1 LAWIRLDLAEAEIL
15 FSDRTGGV
23 SAPPFDTANAGYSRG
38 DDPAHVDENRGRIGA
53 ALGGR
58 GADPVDWISLHQVHG
73 ATVYAADRNS
83 PGAPR
88 TPSGPTAGRPAPQAD
103 ASVSADPG
111 AVLSVLTADC
121 GPVALVAPGVVAAV
135 HAGWRG
141 VAAGVLEAAV
151 AELRERTAGPVRAVL
166 GPCIHPECY
175 EFSPADLP
183 CLTER
188 LGPDVVG
195 KTSTGRPALDVPRAI
210 RLALAGAGVTD
221 VTDVD
226 VCTACSPNHF
236 SHRRDGRTG
245 LQTMLVAA
253 K

>member
-1 LAWIRLDLAEAEIL
+1 MPWIRLDLAEAEIL

-38 DDPAHVDENRGRIGA
+38 DDAALVDENRRRIGA
-53 ALGGR
+53 GLRAP
-58 GADPVDWISLHQVHG
+58 ADPTEWISLHQVHG
-73 ATVYAADRNS
+73 AAVYPADVV
-83 PGAPR
+83 G
-88 TPSGPTAGRPAPQAD
+88 TTAGRPAPQAD
-103 ASVSADPG
+103 ASVSTEPG

-121 GPVALVAPGVVAAV
+121 GPVALLAPGVVAAV

-151 AELRERTAGPVRAVL
+151 AEVRQRSSGPVRAVL

-175 EFSPADLP
+175 EFSAADLDP
-183 CLTER
+183 IAER
-188 LGPDVVG
+188 LGPGVVG
-195 KTSTGRPALDVPRAI
+195 KTAGGQLALDLPRTVH
-210 RLALAGAGVTD
+210 LALAGVGVTD

-226 VCTACSPNHF
+226 VCTACSGDHF

-253 K
+253 R

>member
-1 LAWIRLDLAEAEIL
+1 MAWIRLDLAEAEIL

-38 DDPAHVDENRGRIGA
+38 DDPANVDENRGRIGA

-58 GADPVDWISLHQVHG
+58 GADPVGWISLHQVHG
-73 ATVYAADRNS
+73 AAVYSADRFPS
-83 PGAPR
+83 PA
-88 TPSGPTAGRPAPQAD
+88 AGRPAPQAD
-103 ASVSADPG
+103 ASVSAEAG

-121 GPVALVAPGVVAAV
+121 GPVALVAPGAVAAV

-141 VAAGVLEAAV
+141 VTAGVLEAAV
-151 AELRERTAGPVRAVL
+151 AEVRLRSAGPVRAVL

-175 EFSPADLP
+175 EFSPTDLRP
-183 CLTER
+183 ITER

-195 KTSTGRPALDVPRAI
+195 ETSSGRPALDVPRAI

-226 VCTACSPNHF
+226 VCTACSPAHF
-236 SHRRDGRTG
+236 SHRRDGHTG